1 MSTIQAMSLVF
12 SQKRPFD
19 LVELEQ
25 LLMSVGWSQRPMRKV
40 RIALDNSLF
49 FEFFEK
55 YEAINFPKYRN
66 IVENK
71 MNQK

>member
-1 MSTIQAMSLVF
+1 MPEEEKILI
-12 SQKRPFD
+12 
-19 LVELEQ
+19 VEAPGILDVPANHAH
-25 LLMSVGWSQRPMRKV
+25 LLIG
-40 RIALDNSLF
+40 LDNSLF